1 MRHPI
6 KIITAACAM
15 CSNATFA
22 DPTVLGAMQSFQDF
36 CLTGDLSIET
46 IADTAK
52 SRHYKLVVD
61 RLLPGPNNSTLV
73 NKTWQVLDSTGD
85 FALTVTQDSGL
96 NPVRSFQCGVTLP
109 KGTETNVELALKDPS
124 HFGVPERTDVNADGS
139 RVVRWTQ
146 KFEWGTAA
154 VSLSSHIPSLQ
165 GGSMINVLY
174 RAQNGYQR

>member
-1 MRHPI
+1 
-6 KIITAACAM
+6 
-15 CSNATFA
+15 
-22 DPTVLGAMQSFQDF
+22 MQSFQDF